1 MITPQSPLILHVIHH
16 LVIGGMENGLVNL
29 VNKLPASCF
38 RHAIVC
44 IDHSSD
50 FSQRIIRKD
59 IKVYALNRSERG
71 IWPVRRDLFGL
82 CKALKPKIVHTRNLS
97 GLDALL
103 PARLAGVRY
112 CLHSEH
118 GRDVNDLKGDNQK
131 LRLLRRLHNP
141 LINQFITVSKDLQ
154 QYLINIG
161 IRSEKITQVYNGVD
175 TERFS
180 PAMSK
185 PQRLLPEFLL
195 GSDKIIIGT
204 VGRIQAVKDQHALL
218 RAYQGLLAK
227 YPDLGQKAYLVI
239 VGNGPLL
246 GDLKE
251 KAISLG
257 ISHRVWFSGSLD
269 TIPEILKTFDIFVLP
284 SLAEGISNTVLEAM
298 ATGLP
303 VITTNVGGN
312 VELVTEGLNGRFFR
326 PGNIEHLSELIAEYT
341 ADKALLKKH
350 GHAARQAVLTH
361 FSLAAMISGYQRIY
375 EANC

>member
-16 LVIGGMENGLVNL
+16 LMIGGMENGLVNL
-29 VNKLPASCF
+29 VNTLPDSCF

-44 IDHSSD
+44 IDNSSD

-59 IKVYALNRSERG
+59 IKVYALNREERG
-71 IWPVRRDLFGL
+71 IWLVRRDLFGL
-82 CKALKPKIVHTRNLS
+82 CKTLKPNIVHTRNLS

-141 LINQFITVSKDLQ
+141 LINHFITVSKDLQ

-175 TERFS
+175 TEKFS

-195 GSDKIIIGT
+195 GPDKIIIGT
-204 VGRIQAVKDQHALL
+204 VGRIQAVKDQHTLL
-218 RAYQGLLAK
+218 RAYQGLLTK

-246 GDLKE
+246 DDLKE

-269 TIPEILKTFDIFVLP
+269 TISEILKVFDIFVLP

-303 VITTNVGGN
+303 VIATNVGGN
-312 VELVTEGLNGRFFR
+312 VELVTEGLNGCFFR
-326 PGNIEHLSELIAEYT
+326 PGDIEHLIELMAEYIG
-341 ADKALLKKH
+341 DKVLLERH
-350 GHAARQAVLTH
+350 GHAARQAVLAH
-361 FSLAAMISGYQRIY
+361 FSLATMISGYQRIY